1 VGLDREALAEVPD
14 LADQLATDDLRA
26 AGWQIRGPR
35 READGLT
42 WIRATH
48 RFTSPADAQ
57 LALAQLNGPEGPF
70 RGFAVRREHSLF
82 RDRLSFTGLVD
93 LGPGLAGFADAELE
107 RRLGEANPGV
117 DAATL
122 KQRFGAD
129 LAELVS
135 VEVSAQLPGL
145 VQSWSPQV
153 GDAPLKLDVSSVSWD
168 TRAIALA
175 GVGGLALV
183 LGVITLVAGRR
194 RRAGQDDDEASA
206 FDVTPPA

>member
-1 VGLDREALAEVPD
+1 MGLDREALAEVPD
-14 LADQLATDDLRA
+14 LGDQLKTDDLRA
-26 AGWQIRGPR
+26 AGWQIRGPQ

-42 WIRATH
+42 WIRASH
-48 RFTSPADAQ
+48 RFSTPSDAQ
-57 LALAQLNGPEGPF
+57 RALAQLNGPEGPF

-93 LGPGLAGFADAELE
+93 LESGLAGFADAELE

-129 LAELVS
+129 LAELMN

-145 VQSWSPQV
+145 VQSWRPRV
-153 GDAPLKLDVSSVSWD
+153 GDVPLKLEASSVSWD
-168 TRAIALA
+168 TRAIALT
-175 GVGGLALV
+175 GVGALALV
-183 LGVITLVAGRR
+183 LGFLVVLRSGYRSSPR
-194 RRAGQDDDEASA
+194 QEGGSA
-206 FDVTPPA
+206 KAVTPPA